1 VYEVVDGDPVIEAA
15 LETPPRVV
23 ADDAELVERAR
34 HGDHDA
40 YEILMR
46 KYEQVAFRTALLI
59 VASPA
64 DAEDVAQEAFVK
76 AYRALGRFRAG
87 APFRPWL
94 LRIVG
99 NEARNHQRAAGRRR
113 FHHNRAAALEPLVAA
128 DAPETELERRVD
140 ARRLLAAVRR
150 LGDRERSAIVARY
163 FVGLTDAEAAAA
175 LGVPR
180 TAFKMRA
187 WRGLER
193 LRREL
198 GEEET

>member
-1 VYEVVDGDPVIEAA
+1 MTWWMEVPMIEAA
-15 LETPPRVV
+15 LEATLAAV
-23 ADDAELVERAR
+23 AEDADLVERAR
-34 HGDHDA
+34 LGDHEA
-40 YEILMR
+40 YEDLMR
-46 KYEQVAFRTALLI
+46 RYERVAFRTALLI

-99 NEARNHQRAAGRRR
+99 NEARNQRRAAGRRQ
-113 FHHNRAAALEPLVAA
+113 FHHSRAAALEPSVAS
-128 DAPETELERRVD
+128 DPPEAALERRD
-140 ARRLLAAVRR
+140 DTHRLHAAVRR
-150 LGDRERSAIVARY
+150 LGECERSAIVARY

-180 TAFKMRA
+180 TVFKMRA
-187 WRGLER
+187 WRALER

-198 GEEET
+198 GEKGR

>member
-1 VYEVVDGDPVIEAA
+1 MTWWMEVRMIEAA
-15 LETPPRVV
+15 LEATATAV
-23 ADDAELVERAR
+23 AEDAELVERAR
-34 HGDHDA
+34 LGDHEA
-40 YEILMR
+40 YEDLMR
-46 KYEQVAFRTALLI
+46 RYERVAFRTALLI

-99 NEARNHQRAAGRRR
+99 NEARNQRRAAGRR
-113 FHHNRAAALEPLVAA
+113 HLPHSRAAALEPFVTSDPPGAA
-128 DAPETELERRVD
+128 LERRD
-140 ARRLLAAVRR
+140 DTHRLHTAVRR
-150 LGDRERSAIVARY
+150 LGESERSAIVARY

-180 TAFKMRA
+180 AAFKMRA
-187 WRGLER
+187 WRALER

-198 GEEET
+198 GEDGR